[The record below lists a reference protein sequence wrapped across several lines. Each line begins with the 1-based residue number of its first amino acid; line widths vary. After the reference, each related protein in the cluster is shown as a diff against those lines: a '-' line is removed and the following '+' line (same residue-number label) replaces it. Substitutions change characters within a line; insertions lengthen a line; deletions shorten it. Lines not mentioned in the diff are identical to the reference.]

1 MVTATQTISR
11 LCKWPLGGKT
21 PSAESSLSA
30 DTQPSRVAD
39 SKWKLNFGLQQPL
52 LETEAPETGSHA
64 LKLLVPLPP
73 SDLKQ
78 SDIRKGLWTTHLSWQ
93 ILCQSLISF
102 DCFILTCVLMY
113 NSVSLFDTKRASWRH
128 LCFLYV
134 WHSLAVWKTQRHRL
148 LNSDPL
154 LTVLFPSSDTARKVL
169 SRHRQRPS
177 FTLKWILGQKILTCP
192 YNPNSL
198 CSLAVL
204 LTSLERKMA
213 PTELFSGKAWFL
225 TQAYLYSLRYTV
237 ALNTGHIWRQCWL
250 SQVAEGWSGHLV
262 GGA

>member
-78 SDIRKGLWTTHLSWQ
+78 SDIRKGLWTTHLTWQ

-102 DCFILTCVLMY
+102 NCFTLTCVLMY
-113 NSVSLFDTKRASWRH
+113 TSVSLLTLSMLHGGTFAS
-128 LCFLYV
+128 LCMTLT
-134 WHSLAVWKTQRHRL
+134 VWKTQRHRL

-177 FTLKWILGQKILTCP
+177 FTLTWILGQKILTCP
-192 YNPNSL
+192 YNPNLL

-225 TQAYLYSLRYTV
+225 TQAYPYSLRYIV

>member
-1 MVTATQTISR
+1 MVMATQTISR

-73 SDLKQ
+73 RDLKQ

-102 DCFILTCVLMY
+102 NCFILTCVLMY
-113 NSVSLFDTKRASWRH
+113 TSVSLFDTKSASWRH
-128 LCFLYV
+128 LCFFMYDTHLQCGR
-134 WHSLAVWKTQRHRL
+134 HSVTDC
-148 LNSDPL
+148 S
-154 LTVLFPSSDTARKVL
+154 TVT
-169 SRHRQRPS
+169 
-177 FTLKWILGQKILTCP
+177 
-192 YNPNSL
+192 L
-198 CSLAVL
+198 CSLYCFRAQTLPEKSFPGIVSVL
-204 LTSLERKMA
+204 HSPWSEFWGRKFSHVLIIPTYSA
-213 PTELFSGKAWFL
+213 PWQFFWP
-225 TQAYLYSLRYTV
+225 R
-237 ALNTGHIWRQCWL
+237 
-250 SQVAEGWSGHLV
+250 
-262 GGA
+262 